1 MVRAL
6 PHRCTYRE
14 YTLRV
19 YPRSLQRAG
28 AGNAHEPQTKGPH
41 LRSDRFVKACTAAG
55 VGIATLGIVIGTT
68 SLGATAGTVA
78 VAARPTPALGAVRG
92 VANLAVYSINSDGPY
107 FQAIVSGAIG
117 DYGPAVTVLPDGK
130 VDPEHSSEMELEL
143 RHGTFRLHIEAIA
156 NKFRAE
162 TSHEPVFARTCS
174 DYVDVTA
181 PVPIVAGSGTGSY
194 RGISGNFSLSLMGNE
209 DQVSP
214 PCGNAFARQILLL
227 TGSGTV
233 SS

>member
-1 MVRAL
+1 ML
-6 PHRCTYRE
+6 
-14 YTLRV
+14 
-19 YPRSLQRAG
+19 G
-28 AGNAHEPQTKGPH
+28 A
-41 LRSDRFVKACTAAG
+41 V
-55 VGIATLGIVIGTT
+55 VGAT
-68 SLGATAGTVA
+68 SPGATASTVT
-78 VAARPTPALGAVRG
+78 AAAGRTPATGAVHG
-92 VANLAVYSINSDGPY
+92 VAHLVIYSINSDGPA
-107 FQAIVSGAIG
+107 FQVIVSGAIG

-130 VDPEHSSEMELEL
+130 VDPEHTSEMELEL

>member
-1 MVRAL
+1 MPRDRLFRA
-6 PHRCTYRE
+6 
-14 YTLRV
+14 
-19 YPRSLQRAG
+19 RSAAVLG
-28 AGNAHEPQTKGPH
+28 
-41 LRSDRFVKACTAAG
+41 TAVLGTAMLGG
-55 VGIATLGIVIGTT
+55 VVGTT
-68 SLGATAGTVA
+68 SFGAAASTVTA
-78 VAARPTPALGAVRG
+78 AAGRTPATGAVHG
-92 VANLAVYSINSDGPY
+92 VANLVIYSINSDGPD

-130 VDPEHSSEMELEL
+130 VDPEHTSEMELEL
-143 RHGTFRLHIEAIA
+143 RHGTFRLNIDPIA
-156 NKFRAE
+156 NKFRAK
-162 TSHEPVFARTCS
+162 TSHEPVFPRTCS
-174 DYVDVTA
+174 DYFEVTA

-214 PCGNAFARQILLL
+214 PCSNAFARQILLL